1 MTSSS
6 RAGSRPYDPLN
17 VSQLSFWASSAE
29 EREKVFRVLRNERP
43 VSWHPPVEGGLMPP
57 ENDGFWA
64 VTDLEHIVEVS
75 THPEI
80 FCSGG
85 GIQFEEVPEEIL
97 EAASSFLAMDGP
109 QHMIL
114 RKLMSSA
121 FTPKQVNKIEAQI
134 KAQAATIVDDLV
146 DGGGEG
152 DFVKQVSMRL
162 PRWTI
167 YEMLG
172 LPEDLREEAAH
183 HADGMVSW
191 ADEDVAGGRE
201 PGEVLNDSLVG
212 LLAMGMEFAEETRKH
227 PRNDIWTNLVNA
239 EVDGQRLTEEEL
251 GSFFVLLSVA
261 GNDTTRNTIT
271 LGTKAFYDFPD
282 QKALLLND
290 FSGRIGG
297 AIEEVVRWVT
307 PVMTFRRTVTQDTIL
322 GGQELRE
329 GEWVAMFYAS
339 GNRDEKVF
347 DDPWKFDIERTPNR
361 HVAFGGGGPHYC
373 MGNFLA
379 KIQLRH
385 IFDQLLHRVP
395 DLQLGDPQFLVGN
408 FVNAVKSMPY
418 KIG

>member
-1 MTSSS
+1 MTSSK
-6 RAGSRPYDPLN
+6 AGRRPYDPLS
-17 VSQLSFWASSAE
+17 VSKLSFWASSAE
-29 EREKVFRVLRNERP
+29 EREKVFKVLRNERP

-64 VTDLEHIVEVS
+64 VTSLEHIVEVS
-75 THPEI
+75 THPDI
-80 FCSGG
+80 YCSGS
-85 GIQFEEVPEEIL
+85 GIQFEEIPEDLL

-109 QHMIL
+109 KHMIL

-134 KAQAATIVDDLV
+134 KAQATKLVDDLV
-146 DGGGEG
+146 DSGGEG

-162 PRWTI
+162 PMWTI

-172 LPEDLREEAAH
+172 LPEDRREEAAH

-191 ADEDVAGGRE
+191 ADEDVAAGRE
-201 PGEVLNDSLVG
+201 PGQVLSDSLVG
-212 LLAMGMEFAEETRKH
+212 LLSMGMEFAEETRKN

-239 EVDGQRLTEEEL
+239 EVDGQRLTDEEL

-271 LGTKAFYDFPD
+271 LGTKAFVDFPD
-282 QKALLLND
+282 QRALLLAD
-290 FSGRIGG
+290 FPGRIGG

-307 PVMTFRRTVTQDTIL
+307 PVMTFRRTVTQDTVL
-322 GGQELRE
+322 AGQKLAE

-339 GNRDEKVF
+339 GNRDETAF

-395 DLQLGDPQFLVGN
+395 DLQLDEPQFLVGN